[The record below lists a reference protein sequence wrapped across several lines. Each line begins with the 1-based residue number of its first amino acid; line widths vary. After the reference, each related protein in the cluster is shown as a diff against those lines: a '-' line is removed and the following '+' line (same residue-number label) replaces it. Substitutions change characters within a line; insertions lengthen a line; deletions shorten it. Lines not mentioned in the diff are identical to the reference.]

1 MFNSSTVVT
10 LAGIDNENEA
20 SFEAFR
26 SFTEYLNA
34 KLKFLKKINERE

>member
-20 SFEAFR
+20 SFEAFGC
-26 SFTEYLNA
+26 FTEYLNA

>member
-1 MFNSSTVVT
+1 MFNSSTTVT
-10 LAGIDNENEA
+10 LAGIENDNEA

-26 SFTEYLNA
+26 SFTKYLNA